1 MSSNTP
7 KKTSGSAKEALPA
20 MTGKVEQNLQQLD
33 RLANLGLF
41 SASIA
46 HEIKNGLVA
55 IHTFV
60 EVLLEKGE
68 NHELAEVVRRELKR
82 IDGLA
87 TQMLRFAAPKPA
99 TLAPVD
105 RKSTRLNSRH
115 LVISYAVFCL

>member
-33 RLANLGLF
+33 RLANLGIF
-41 SASIA
+41 SAGIA

-60 EVLLEKGE
+60 EVLLEKSE
-68 NHELAEVVRRELKR
+68 DREMAEVVRRELKR
-82 IDGLA
+82 IDGLT

-99 TLAPVD
+99 TLVPVNVHALLD
-105 RKSTRLNSRH
+105 RSEEDTSE
-115 LVISYAVFCL
+115 